1 MDVEKELPLAT
12 VTEHPAKFDMS
23 VRACLGLVFDLQ
35 KKYRGCMLSH
45 EIVANP

>member
-12 VTEHPAKFDMS
+12 VTERPAKFYICMS

-35 KKYRGCMLSH
+35 KKYT
-45 EIVANP
+45 I